1 MKKSLIL
8 LPLAAIMLSG
18 CLPLPGGNSGATS
31 GDTPAS
37 TSKTNP
43 PAPVPS
49 TTPTTPVEPSEFG
62 TATSPLNASAFYTLV
77 DKICTMPSTEGASDT
92 YVNKEAYIKVECVGN
107 EPLSSYGD
115 MKFLNLSDGTHP
127 ITVMYCTFDASITL
141 DLSTKNCLQGKT
153 ITVKGYPA
161 LYNKKGV
168 KTYEL
173 LKKDNDNKP
182 FVLKVE

>member
-18 CLPLPGGNSGATS
+18 CLPLPGTNSGSASSQPAT
-31 GDTPAS
+31 

-43 PAPVPS
+43 PAPIPS
-49 TTPTTPVEPSEFG
+49 TSAAPSVDPSEFG
-62 TATSPLNASAFYTLV
+62 TATNPLTASAFYTLV
-77 DKICTMPSTEGASDT
+77 DKICTMPTTEGQTSLYSDR
-92 YVNKEAYIKVECVGN
+92 EAYIKVTCTGN
-107 EPLSSYGD
+107 SALSSYSD
-115 MKFLNLSDGTHP
+115 MQFLNLSDGTHP

-141 DLSTKNCLQGKT
+141 DLSAKDCLKGKT

-161 LYNKKGV
+161 IYNKKGV

-173 LKKDNDNKP
+173 LKKDNNNKP
-182 FVLKVE
+182 LVLKVE